1 MMPTIKR
8 TNERKDMPTTGPYS
22 TQKLTVAS
30 VRLRRALNVKRNI
43 PKNFIVIW
51 VFRASCPKCSV
62 RDRRNVGYLVI
73 IICGTLP

>member
-8 TNERKDMPTTGPYS
+8 TNERKDKPTTGPYS

-43 PKNFIVIW
+43 PKIFIVIW
-51 VFRASCPKCSV
+51 VFRASCPKCGV
-62 RDRRNVGYLVI
+62 RGRRSVGYLVSLDGPI
-73 IICGTLP
+73 